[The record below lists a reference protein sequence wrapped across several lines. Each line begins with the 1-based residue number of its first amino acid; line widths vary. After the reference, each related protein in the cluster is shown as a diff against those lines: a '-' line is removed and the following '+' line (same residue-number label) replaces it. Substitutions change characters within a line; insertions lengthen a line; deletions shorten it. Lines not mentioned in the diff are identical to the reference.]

1 VELRTYA
8 RILLRRWWLP
18 VAFALVAAV
27 VGYGVSAQAAPT
39 FRATSQLSILPSIV
53 DYFTGEA
60 VQRLLNNYSLQLK
73 SRAFAGLAA
82 QRLPTP
88 GRAEDVVGKIKA
100 VAAPAEYRIA
110 IEVDDADPSRARDLA
125 NAAATAF
132 VEKIRAENAGREKRD
147 IEVQILDLAEM
158 PGAPISPRP
167 RRNAAGAGILGAGLG
182 IAAAFLLEYVDYHRP
197 QRRSGAPGAPG
208 APGGTGS
215 RRDPLRRRRALSA
228 RPSPP
233 ELVAPAGA
241 REGVFPYGLRSRRSA
256 DRGDVHQTPLAGGRS
271 VSDATHQPPV
281 RRP

>member
-18 VAFALVAAV
+18 VAFALIAAG

-39 FRATSQLSILPSIV
+39 FRATSQLSVLPSIV

-88 GRAEDVVGKIKA
+88 GRAEDVVGKIRA

-110 IEVDDADPSRARDLA
+110 IEVDDADPARARDIA

-147 IEVQILDLAEM
+147 IEVQVLDLAEL
-158 PGAPISPRP
+158 PGAAISPRP
-167 RRNAAGAGILGAGLG
+167 KRNAAGASILGAGLG

-197 QRRSGAPGAPG
+197 HRRSGTPG
-208 APGGTGS
+208 APGGSGS
-215 RRDPLRRRRALSA
+215 RHRDPLRRRRALSA

-233 ELVAPAGA
+233 ELVAPTGA

-256 DRGDVHQTPLAGGRS
+256 DRGDVHETPLAGGRS
-271 VSDATHQPPV
+271 VSDAAHQSPV